1 MIKRILGLCLIV
13 CLLFGIMTGCGN
25 DGNAKTTSPVTT
37 SQPVEDT
44 TEATS
49 QIPED
54 TTGRPDPSTLTT
66 AETTDQTVA
75 QTTESVLFSMDRDHV
90 TLVRTGET
98 FLLYSGGID
107 PSLITWTTDNAAIA
121 TISGG
126 VVTAVSKGETMVY
139 GEYEGV
145 RSGCKVNCNLQDEQ
159 FTDPTTPTQPIPS
172 GKGPRDPVM
181 DPPSNAV
188 VDTSFFDD
196 AAFVGD
202 SISLMLS
209 NYCDYTRALGN
220 ATFLVRGSYGV
231 GNEVVA
237 GYHIIYQGVE
247 TLLEDALASC
257 GAKKVFIMLGM
268 NDIALYGIDG
278 TIENW
283 GKLLERLR
291 AKLPDIE
298 IYIQSMT
305 PVWTGGE
312 VGGLNNKNVN
322 AYNQKLQAF
331 AQANGCKYIDIA
343 SYMRDSTGGLAT
355 PYCSDSYVHLT
366 EAGAKA
372 WIQVLMAYTGY

>member
-13 CLLFGIMTGCGN
+13 CLLFGIMTGCG
-25 DGNAKTTSPVTT
+25 DDEETNASSTGIITQLTA
-37 SQPVEDT
+37 DT
-44 TEATS
+44 TQAYGETS
-49 QIPED
+49 AEHTEPAVF
-54 TTGRPDPSTLTT
+54 TTVETTEETVPQTT
-66 AETTDQTVA
+66 ADQRI
-75 QTTESVLFSMDRDHV
+75 QFSMDREHV

-98 FLLYSGGID
+98 FLLYSGEID
-107 PSLITWTTDNAAIA
+107 PSLITWTSDNASVA

-139 GEYEGV
+139 GEYEGT
-145 RSGCKVNCNLQDEQ
+145 RSGCKVICNLQDEQ
-159 FTDPTTPTQPIPS
+159 ITDPTTPTQPIPS

-188 VDTSFFDD
+188 VDASFFDD

-268 NDIALYGIDG
+268 NDIGLYGVDG

-283 GKLLERLR
+283 GKLLQRLR
-291 AKLPDIE
+291 AKLPDLQ

-312 VGGLNNKNVN
+312 VGGLNNTNVN
-322 AYNQKLQAF
+322 TYNQKLQAF
-331 AQANGCKYIDIA
+331 AQANGCKFIDVA
-343 SYMRDSTGGLAT
+343 PYMRDSTGGLAT